1 MPSIYESIA
10 KAPIFEGLEEGQ
22 LVSVAADA
30 EELRVPAGKL
40 VISRG
45 EAAERF
51 YLVGQGTIALEV
63 ESPGSGTIRV
73 LTLHESDVVGWSWL
87 FTPYRWEVDA
97 RTVTACDL
105 IAVNG
110 VRLREQCDADR
121 RLGYEI
127 ATRFGADALQRMKD
141 SWYQIIDLTVR
152 DA

>member
-10 KAPIFEGLEEGQ
+10 KAPIFEGLQPDQIE
-22 LVSVAADA
+22 SVAAGA
-30 EELRVPAGKL
+30 QELMVPAGKL
-40 VISRG
+40 VIGRG
-45 EAAERF
+45 EAAEHF
-51 YLVGQGTIALEV
+51 FLVGEGTIALEV
-63 ESPGSGTIRV
+63 ESPGSGAVRV

-97 RTVTACDL
+97 RTVTDCQL
-105 IAVNG
+105 IALDG
-110 VRLREQCDADR
+110 IRLREQCDADR

-127 ATRFGADALQRMKD
+127 ATRFGADALRRMKD